1 MKTAPL
7 LLLTAALAGC
17 ASDPHAPLDPLEPM
31 NRAVYRFNDTA
42 DRVVVKPVAEGY
54 RTVTPRPLRIA
65 VGNFFD
71 NIRDAYSAINN
82 TLRADPQ
89 KASNDVMRVAINSTF
104 GLFGL
109 IDIATPAGL
118 ANNKTTLGDTFASWG
133 WKNSRYLVLPLL
145 GPSTIRDGL
154 GTAATLAANPE
165 PGVVYQTHTQ
175 LTAASVLNAVN
186 TRARLLGLEQT
197 VDEAA
202 IDPYSYVRDAYLQ
215 LRAKQ
220 VGAALPKPPSDDE
233 ELDIDQLMAPTPAD
247 ASAAQ

>member
-1 MKTAPL
+1 MKTPTL
-7 LLLTAALAGC
+7 LLCVALVGC
-17 ASDPHAPLDPLEPM
+17 ASTTQTRLDPLEPV

-42 DRVVVKPVAEGY
+42 DRAVLKPVAEGY

-82 TLRADPQ
+82 TLRADAP
-89 KASNDVMRVAINSTF
+89 KATNDVMRVAINTTF

-133 WKNSRYLVLPLL
+133 WKNSSYLVLPLL
-145 GPSTIRDGL
+145 GPSTVRDGL
-154 GTAATLAANPE
+154 GTAATLAVNPE

-175 LTAASVLNAVN
+175 LTAASMLNAVN

-197 VDEAA
+197 LDEAA
-202 IDPYSYVRDAYLQ
+202 LDPYSYMRDAYLQ

-220 VGAALPKPPSDDE
+220 VGAELPKSPSDDE
-233 ELDIDQLMAPTPAD
+233 ELDIDQLVAPTD
-247 ASAAQ
+247 ASAPL

>member
-1 MKTAPL
+1 MRIAPL
-7 LLLTAALAGC
+7 LLTVALAGC
-17 ASDPHAPLDPLEPM
+17 ASTAQSQLDPLEPV

-42 DRVVVKPVAEGY
+42 DRAVLKPVAEGY
-54 RTVTPRPLRIA
+54 RAVTPRPVRIA

-82 TLRADPQ
+82 ALRADAQ
-89 KASNDVMRVAINSTF
+89 KATNDVMRVAINSTF
-104 GLFGL
+104 GLLGL

-133 WKNSRYLVLPLL
+133 WKNSSYLVLPLL
-145 GPSTIRDGL
+145 GPSTVRDGL

-202 IDPYSYVRDAYLQ
+202 LDPYSYLRDAYLQ

-220 VGAALPKPPSDDE
+220 VGAELPKPSSEDE
-233 ELDIDQLMAPTPAD
+233 ELDIDQLVAPPD
-247 ASAAQ
+247 ASAPQ